1 VVAVSRSEFRG
12 LVRELRPAPY
22 ERRSM
27 LGRLG
32 VFVWRNLPEIIAA
45 ALVWWAWSRTSAV
58 LGALVTLVLAG
69 VLAVAVLSVP
79 WSRRATVA
87 TFGLW
92 LTRRRLSAA
101 LREVRLATRAGRLP
115 VTLWLAPTPVGE
127 RVWLWCRVGISAE
140 DIADEIDRLRAA
152 CVARDVRV
160 TRSPRFGALVTV
172 EVIRRDPLTATRVVT
187 SPLADIASRREAVDA

>member
-1 VVAVSRSEFRG
+1 
-12 LVRELRPAPY
+12 
-22 ERRSM
+22 M

-32 VFVWRNLPEIIAA
+32 VFVWRNLPEIITA
-45 ALVWWAWSRTSAV
+45 ALVWWTWSHTSAV
-58 LGALVTLVLAG
+58 LGAPVTLVLAV
-69 VLAVAVLSVP
+69 VLAIAVVAVP
-79 WSRRATVA
+79 RSRLATVA

-115 VTLWLAPTPVGE
+115 ITLWLAPTPVGE

-140 DIADEIDRLRAA
+140 DIADETDRLRAA

-160 TRSPRFGALVTV
+160 IRSPRLGALVTV

-187 SPLADIASRREAVDA
+187 SPLAEFAVRREVVDV